1 MFVDRVRIW
10 ARGGKGG
17 DGCMSFRR
25 EKYIPLGGPDG
36 GDGGRGGNV
45 IIEVDPQLNNLVHIK
60 YKPHNYALGG
70 SHGRGAQKTGKSAK
84 NLVIGVPPGT
94 VIFELPVTDETFERA
109 IDPSLGQQVSDL
121 TEPGQK
127 LTLAEGGRGGR
138 GNLHFKSQ
146 NDTAPRRCEPGSRG
160 EQRQYILELKSMA
173 DVGLVGFPNAGKS
186 SLLAALSNAHPK
198 IAPYPFTTLV
208 PMIGMVDVEDYKKFT
223 MADIPGLIEGA
234 SEGVG
239 LGFEFLRHIER
250 CKLLAF
256 VIDMSG
262 QERDPVADYR
272 QLRKELKT
280 YNPEMA
286 EKPFVVIGNKMDLPD
301 SETHLKNFRKKIRQS
316 VISISAQDKEGLDSL
331 KMELGKTV
339 FSDHA

>member
-45 IIEVDPQLNNLVHIK
+45 IIEVDPQLNNLIHIK
-60 YKPHNYALGG
+60 FKPHNYAMVG
-70 SHGRGAQKTGKSAK
+70 SHGRGSQKTGKSAK
-84 NLVIGVPPGT
+84 NLIVGVPPGT
-94 VIFELPVTDETFERA
+94 VIYELPVTDETFERA
-109 IDPSLGQQVSDL
+109 IDPSLGQQIADL

-127 LTLAEGGRGGR
+127 LVLAEGGRGGR
-138 GNLHFKSQ
+138 GNLHFKSK
-146 NDTAPRRCEPGSRG
+146 NDNAPRRCEAGKRG

-208 PMIGMVDVEDYKKFT
+208 PMIGMVDYGDYQKFT
-223 MADIPGLIEGA
+223 LADIPGLIEGA

-239 LGFEFLRHIER
+239 LGFEFLRHVER

-286 EKPFVVIGNKMDLPD
+286 EKPFIIIANKMDLAE
-301 SETHLKNFRKKIRQS
+301 SAKHLKTFRSKIRQA
-316 VISISAQDKEGLDSL
+316 VITLSAQEKKGLDDL
-331 KMELGKTV
+331 KDHLGKLI
-339 FSDHA
+339 FPDHA